1 MKHAL
6 QPSLS
11 DVKVTFEFLP
21 PMGDSTSVLQIPK
34 VLPKIY
40 EGEKLV
46 VYGIVKSNE
55 VTGPVKGE
63 VTLRGQ
69 IVTSE
74 EELKI
79 SHTVAFNERPTDHNA
94 STIHHLAAKTCI
106 MELERDK
113 QPKEDIIKLS
123 IESSVIS
130 SETAFIAV
138 DEDSST
144 PINEP
149 LKVYHMSSLHT
160 DIQDLMVVCNSSI
173 DNMLCRGEA
182 LDSLQEQSEALNSS
196 AKMFYSAKKKS
207 GGGILSGIG
216 SALSSIAS
224 SFSWNSSKNSSTP
237 AANRLASDNSS
248 NMSSASYEDSL
259 KEELDELENEDIPT
273 STLSSSVAKAT
284 PAPPKAADNLSSII
298 LLQQANG
305 SWVLNETLATHLQ
318 SSLTDLK
325 DGCPSDCPSS
335 DVWATVLVIKVLRLR
350 YSAQSDEWEL
360 VVKKAETWLKGQAR
374 DKFDTLF
381 AAAEKVIG

>member
-1 MKHAL
+1 M
-6 QPSLS
+6 
-11 DVKVTFEFLP
+11 
-21 PMGDSTSVLQIPK
+21 
-34 VLPKIY
+34 
-40 EGEKLV
+40 
-46 VYGIVKSNE
+46 
-55 VTGPVKGE
+55 
-63 VTLRGQ
+63 
-69 IVTSE
+69 
-74 EELKI
+74 
-79 SHTVAFNERPTDHNA
+79 
-94 STIHHLAAKTCI
+94 
-106 MELERDK
+106 
-113 QPKEDIIKLS
+113 
-123 IESSVIS
+123 
-130 SETAFIAV
+130 
-138 DEDSST
+138 
-144 PINEP
+144 
-149 LKVYHMSSLHT
+149 
-160 DIQDLMVVCNSSI
+160 
-173 DNMLCRGEA
+173 
-182 LDSLQEQSEALNSS
+182 
-196 AKMFYSAKKKS
+196 
-207 GGGILSGIG
+207 SGIG

-273 STLSSSVAKAT
+273 STLSSSMAKAT
-284 PAPPKAADNLSSII
+284 PAPPKAIDNLSSII

-360 VVKKAETWLKGQAR
+360 VVKKAETWLKGRAR